1 MVLVNF
7 LVVLVNIVL
16 VFPVVLVNFLVL
28 GILKLMILII
38 VVLVI
43 PNPDK
48 ILISDDPTGLSYPHL
63 LAMLKITGYTYCTRL
78 SILQDI
84 IPGAKVGDWRE
95 RYYNMNKLNSY
106 DNYCCLEYADFECN
120 DGDEDDDDGNVGDGK
135 G

>member
-1 MVLVNF
+1 M
-7 LVVLVNIVL
+7 I
-16 VFPVVLVNFLVL
+16 LVNFLVL

-38 VVLVI
+38 GVLVI
-43 PNPDK
+43 PNPDM

-63 LAMLKITGYTYCTRL
+63 LAMLKITGYTYCARL
-78 SILQDI
+78 NILQDI
-84 IPGAKVGDWRE
+84 ISGAKVGDWRE

-106 DNYCCLEYADFECN
+106 ENYCCLEYADFESN